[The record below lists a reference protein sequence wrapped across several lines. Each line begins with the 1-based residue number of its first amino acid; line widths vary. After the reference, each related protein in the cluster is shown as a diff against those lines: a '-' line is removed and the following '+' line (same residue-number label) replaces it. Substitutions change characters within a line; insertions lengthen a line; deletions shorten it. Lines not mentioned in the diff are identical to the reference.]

1 MNWMLLVAVIGFGS
15 SCLAASLLPHE
26 QAKNAPSSPVDS
38 ILQPRQRRDSYNVI
52 DDCMTVTSKDGHF
65 YYKASPKDEVE
76 PGTTCGLYLITD
88 PERQIEIELLHVDVS
103 CEDGGLISVVDGWE
117 LNGEFFPSPEDH
129 QLPLDQ
135 RVQSECGSHQVMRRY
150 LSSQNAA
157 LVQYRVP
164 RLGQGFSLRVN
175 YVKNPQPCN
184 ILVEGT
190 SYVYTLSNHGR
201 RLNCSVTTLFPA
213 SISLVSLDVGFT
225 NQRRLSR
232 LLSSRRDHLIAHRS
246 TAGEVVHNCEE
257 KDMSDYLQIGG
268 SSGLDTANMLV
279 SDSICGA
286 AREPKASEE
295 TIACGITT
303 VRLVSSG
310 RHRNWAQVSI
320 RPAEDED
327 LSLANFMCPA

>member
-1 MNWMLLVAVIGFGS
+1 M
-15 SCLAASLLPHE
+15 
-26 QAKNAPSSPVDS
+26 
-38 ILQPRQRRDSYNVI
+38 
-52 DDCMTVTSKDGHF
+52 
-65 YYKASPKDEVE
+65 
-76 PGTTCGLYLITD
+76 
-88 PERQIEIELLHVDVS
+88 
-103 CEDGGLISVVDGWE
+103 VDGWE

-175 YVKNPQPCN
+175 YVKNPQRNLPHFNIRSQLVNRVIETIYCDDGFMLACN

-246 TAGEVVHNCEE
+246 TAGEVVHNVMKHNDATRLSE
-257 KDMSDYLQIGG
+257 QILIENFFLFTCQVRGK
-268 SSGLDTANMLV
+268 
-279 SDSICGA
+279 
-286 AREPKASEE
+286 RH
-295 TIACGITT
+295 
-303 VRLVSSG
+303 VRL
-310 RHRNWAQVSI
+310 
-320 RPAEDED
+320 PADWR
-327 LSLANFMCPA
+327 LFWFGYC

>member
-1 MNWMLLVAVIGFGS
+1 MLLVAVIGFGS

>member
-1 MNWMLLVAVIGFGS
+1 MNWMLLVAVIGCCS
-15 SCLAASLLPHE
+15 TCLAASLLPHE
-26 QAKNAPSSPVDS
+26 QGKNAPSPIDS

-295 TIACGITT
+295 TIGCGITT

-310 RHRNWAQVSI
+310 RHRNWVQVAI